1 MPLTVEM
8 ITALIAIGGPV
19 LALAFGAWK
28 MIEKKVNESLTGVKL
43 EVDNMKKERTNLLA
57 DRKAVEADH
66 ARRLES
72 LEKNT
77 VTREDYVMDRESTN
91 RAIESIALTLRETT
105 STITSRIDLV
115 LFEIGRQ
122 KHGEQ
127 K

>member
-1 MPLTVEM
+1 MPLTIEM
-8 ITALIAIGGPV
+8 ITIFIGIAGPV
-19 LALAFGAWK
+19 LGLAIGAWK
-28 MIEKKVNESLTGVKL
+28 IIEKKVNESLKGV
-43 EVDNMKKERTNLLA
+43 ETQVDNMKTERSNLLA
-57 DRKAVEADH
+57 DRKAIEADH

-77 VTREDYVMDRESTN
+77 VTKEDYAFDRESTN